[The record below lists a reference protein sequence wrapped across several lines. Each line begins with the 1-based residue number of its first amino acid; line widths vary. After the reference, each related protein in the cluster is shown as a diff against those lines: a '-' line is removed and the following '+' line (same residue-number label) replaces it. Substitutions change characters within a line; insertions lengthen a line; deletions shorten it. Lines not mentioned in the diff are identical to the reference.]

1 MQMYD
6 LITNL
11 AASLG
16 VTFDEACAF
25 LLYFAFACV
34 GGHVALVSLFLDLW
48 CFVFR
53 LARRLLRAALRPI
66 RRRLKMHFQ
75 K

>member
-6 LITNL
+6 IIANL

-16 VTFDEACAF
+16 VTFDEAYAVT
-25 LLYFAFACV
+25 LYFAFACV
-34 GGHVALVSLFLDLW
+34 GGFCFLSSLFCDLGY
-48 CFVFR
+48 CVLR
-53 LARRLLRAALRPI
+53 VIRRLLRAVLRFI
-66 RRRLKMHFQ
+66 RRYLKVHFQ

>member
-16 VTFDEACAF
+16 VSFDQAYVF
-25 LLYFAFACV
+25 LLFFAFACV
-34 GGHVALVSLFLDLW
+34 GGHVALVSLFFDLW
-48 CFVFR
+48 DCVFR
-53 LARRLLRAALRPI
+53 FIRRLLRAALRLI